1 MSKTSSKVK
10 TAVTVILV
18 IMLLILSLGLLARFT
33 NVFGNK
39 IAVTYNG
46 TKITKDFEG
55 LEIESG
61 TEIEV
66 KAPGEYEVKIYAE
79 GSAESDFSFT
89 VDGEEYSWVEDIAG
103 ANGGRGED
111 FTEVF
116 EIEKTEKGFKISG
129 GIQKALKDIWPEK
142 EIILPEEI
150 PGGDKFRMEITSGD
164 KTLKIGFWLPE
175 ETEIPPSGGDV
186 EKVEIYP
193 GEIIF

>member
-1 MSKTSSKVK
+1 MNKTRSKVK

-18 IMLLILSLGLLARFT
+18 IILLILSLGLLARFT

-55 LEIESG
+55 LEIDSG

-89 VDGEEYSWVEDIAG
+89 VDGREYSWVEDIAG
-103 ANGGRGED
+103 ANGGVGEE

-129 GIQKALKDIWPEK
+129 GIKKVLKDIWPVA
-142 EIILPEEI
+142 EIELPEEL
-150 PGGDKFRMEITSGD
+150 PAGDRFRMEIRSG
-164 KTLKIGFWLPE
+164 KTTLTVGFSVKEPG
-175 ETEIPPSGGDV
+175 SVGV
-186 EKVEIYP
+186 EKIELAP
-193 GEIIF
+193 GEIVF

>member
-55 LEIESG
+55 LKIESG

-79 GSAESDFSFT
+79 GNAESDFSFT
-89 VDGEEYSWVEDIAG
+89 VDGRSYSWVEDIAG
-103 ANGGRGED
+103 ANGGRGEE
-111 FTEVF
+111 FTDAFEV
-116 EIEKTEKGFKISG
+116 EKTDAGFTISCG
-129 GIQKALKDIWPEK
+129 VEKALRDIWAGE
-142 EIILPEEI
+142 EIVLPEEI
-150 PGGDKFRMEITSGD
+150 PAGDRFRLEIRNG
-164 KTLKIGFWLPE
+164 KNTLTVSFSVKDPGTIG
-175 ETEIPPSGGDV
+175 V
-186 EKVEIYP
+186 EKIELNP
-193 GEIIF
+193 GEIVF

>member
-39 IAVTYNG
+39 IEVTYNG

-55 LEIESG
+55 LEIDSG

-66 KAPGEYEVKIYAE
+66 KVPGEYEVKIYAE
-79 GSAESDFSFT
+79 GSAENDFSFT

-103 ANGGRGED
+103 ANGGVGEE

-116 EIEKTEKGFKISG
+116 EIEKTEAGFKISG
-129 GIQKALKDIWPEK
+129 SVETALKDVWPEK

-150 PGGDKFRMEITSGD
+150 PSGDKFRMEITSGN
-164 KTLKIGFWLPE
+164 KKLKIGFWITP
-175 ETEIPPSGGDV
+175 GGV
-186 EKVEIYP
+186 EKIELWP